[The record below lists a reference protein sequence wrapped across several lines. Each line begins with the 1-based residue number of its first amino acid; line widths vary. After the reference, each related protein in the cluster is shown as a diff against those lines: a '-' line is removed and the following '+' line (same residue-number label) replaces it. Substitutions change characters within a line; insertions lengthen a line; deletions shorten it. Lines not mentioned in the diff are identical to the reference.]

1 MLLFVSDEAYSPPD
15 TKKVPLTHYFHL
27 YDLEAED
34 FFDMFKLLLQV
45 YRFCFISYYKQQL
58 LSLLHQITPISLLY
72 NSIYLFHPT
81 AQTP

>member
-1 MLLFVSDEAYSPPD
+1 MVFEQWDESTESAPLLPHILMLLFVSDEAYSPPD

-45 YRFCFISYYKQQL
+45 NRFCFIS
-58 LSLLHQITPISLLY
+58 
-72 NSIYLFHPT
+72 
-81 AQTP
+81 